1 MVIRDMIRPL
11 RMLEQHFKQV
21 DEMFNKLYEIK
32 PLAVEAVKHQEASA
46 TKAGVDKKK
55 FEVRFDLKAFP
66 AKNIS
71 VKTYG
76 HNEVVIEAKYENK
89 DDKRGV
95 VSSQFY
101 QSFTLPRGADSKD
114 LTSKLSAEGILT
126 VTVPKKAGVYQER
139 VVPILQEEKA
149 SQ

>member
-1 MVIRDMIRPL
+1 MVIRDMIRPM
-11 RMLEQHFKQV
+11 RMMEQHFKQM
-21 DEMFNKLYEIK
+21 DEIFNKFYEIK
-32 PLAVEAVKHQEASA
+32 PLAVETVSHQEGTVVTTA
-46 TKAGVDKKK
+46 VDKNK
-55 FEVRFDLKAFP
+55 FEVRFDMKAFP

-76 HNEVVIEAKYENK
+76 QNEVVIEAKYENK

-101 QSFTLPRGADSKD
+101 QNFTLPRGADAKD
-114 LTSKLSAEGILT
+114 LISKLSGEGILT
-126 VTVPKKAGVYQER
+126 ITVPKDPDAHRER
-139 VVPILQEEKA
+139 VVSILQEEKT